1 MTDLGGGGARF
12 FPPKDKLMILSVACQ
27 KPEQYGYEGQTH
39 WTISSLVEAL
49 VRHRYFASISW
60 TTVQRFLKGLE
71 IKPHKIDYYLFCTD
85 PELIEK
91 AKTICGL
98 YLHPPKDRVVLC
110 YDERTAIQGKRRY
123 PILRMVPGIPEK
135 QNFNY
140 KRLGTKE
147 LLAVFEVGTGEIYG
161 QCYNRHTQYEFIDF
175 LEKVRNEYPGKKLT
189 IVLDN
194 LSSHK
199 TENVKEWLEKQRG
212 EVEFVFTPTHASWLN
227 QIELWFKELNQK
239 CLKRLSVE
247 TLEELQNKIARFID
261 TYNKYYKHPYN
272 WKSDGILQ
280 KKAA

>member
-1 MTDLGGGGARF
+1 MIDLVGGGARF

-49 VRHRYFASISW
+49 VRHRYFERISW

-71 IKPHKIDYYLFCTD
+71 IKPHKIDYYLFCND

-91 AKTICGL
+91 AKSICDL
-98 YLHPPKDRVVLC
+98 YLHPPKERVVLC

-140 KRLGTKE
+140 KRLGTKD
-147 LLAVFEVGTGEIYG
+147 LLAVFEVGTGEVYG

-175 LEKVRNEYPGKKLT
+175 LKKVRNEYPGKKLT

-194 LSSHK
+194 LSNHK

-247 TLEELQNKIARFID
+247 SLEALQNTIARFID